1 MDDVSKASLIR
12 GVFCWEKMM
21 TTQPPNQISVS
32 SSAFREREIKINA
45 PDCETLDAI
54 KTYLL
59 NDPHYVS
66 KTAPER
72 IPAYLNGL
80 SFHTAQSETPLRAR
94 FYYDDLNLSAFK
106 NGIEIR
112 LEPKKQQGKAWVFD
126 QTVKIVKTASDD
138 AHTMLDRLEY
148 KDLVKGRIPD
158 LTDLPREV
166 KDRLKD
172 IFNVERTK
180 DIHLHPL
187 LLTVG
192 QRWKMAAH
200 PDGDKNT
207 LVEYATDRARGF
219 TADKKFQWDIL
230 QIEMELKKGGS
241 DVLLAAERQRL
252 TSRFNGLI
260 VETHSKPTEGFV
272 CLDQLSGREKKALER
287 KVSNVDSP
295 FTVFPQALALYR

>member
-1 MDDVSKASLIR
+1 
-12 GVFCWEKMM
+12 M

-72 IPAYLNGL
+72 IPPYLNDL

-106 NGIEIR
+106 NGVEIR

-138 AHTMLDRLEY
+138 THTMLDRLEY

-158 LTDLPREV
+158 LSDLPREV

-200 PDGDKNT
+200 PDGDVQT

-219 TADKKFQWDIL
+219 TADRKFQWDIL

-241 DVLLAAERQRL
+241 DKLLTAERQCL
-252 TSRFNGLI
+252 TSRFNGLT
-260 VETHSKPTEGFV
+260 VETHSKPTEGV
-272 CLDQLSGREKKALER
+272 HYLDRLNGQGKSALA
-287 KVSNVDSP
+287 KTVQKSQSP
-295 FTVFPQALALYR
+295 FAVFPQTLAFYR